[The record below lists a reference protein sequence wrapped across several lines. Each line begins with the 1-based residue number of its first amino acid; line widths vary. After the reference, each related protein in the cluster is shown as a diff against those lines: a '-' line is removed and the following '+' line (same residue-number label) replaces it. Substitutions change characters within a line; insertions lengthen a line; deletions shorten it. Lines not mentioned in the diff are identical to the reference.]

1 MTIPKLA
8 RFLAAASFAL
18 VAGTGQAGIF
28 RAYLALGGND
38 ANPCTLPQPCRLL
51 PAALAAVNDGGEIW
65 MLDSANYN
73 LGPVLVD
80 KSVKILAVPGE
91 MGSVVA
97 NGGDA
102 LVINAP
108 GKDVTVRN
116 LFVLNLAGGASGINI
131 LSADAVHV
139 EKTTIHDFT
148 SETGACIRA
157 FANSAV
163 RLFVAD
169 SFLRHCRAGIHAHQP
184 TALSPRQSI
193 MVDNTR
199 IERGASASGPT
210 FGIIATGCVD
220 LLMRNSYIARNVVGI
235 LSDALVAGC
244 APHFTISQ
252 SQVTNN
258 TTGLSLGN
266 QTAGA
271 QLTVSVANSQIT
283 NHTDAIAVLNGVGAM
298 GALIDLNL
306 MDVLLA
312 QCGNACLA
320 LSNGASDNS
329 NGIRASIERSHISNA
344 VTGIDAA
351 APNGSRV
358 RVYMRDSTLAGASGR
373 LIRTAGAGTN
383 GVRVNLIRS
392 NFNHSPKAIEHGYGI
407 VTLDGCSFM
416 NFTDLFV
423 NVGSA
428 DIRSYGNN
436 SINFFDNNTGATY
449 ITPTPLAQQ

>member
-1 MTIPKLA
+1 MRIPKPVCI
-8 RFLAAASFAL
+8 LAAACLAL
-18 VAGTGQAGIF
+18 AAGSAQGGIF

-51 PAALAAVNDGGEIW
+51 PAALTAVNDGGEIW

-73 LGPVLVD
+73 IGPVLVD

-91 MGSVVA
+91 MGSIVA

-102 LVINAP
+102 VVINAP
-108 GKDVTVRN
+108 GKDVTLRN
-116 LFVLNLAGGASGINI
+116 LFVLNLAGGTSGINI
-131 LSADAVHV
+131 LAAEAVHV

-148 SETGACIRA
+148 SDSGACIRA
-157 FANSAV
+157 VPSTAV

-169 SFLRHCRAGIHAHQP
+169 SFMRHCRAGIHAHQP
-184 TALSPRQSI
+184 VGLSPRQSI
-193 MVDNTR
+193 MLDNTR
-199 IERGASASGPT
+199 IERGASAGGPT
-210 FGIIATGCVD
+210 FGVIATGCVD
-220 LLMRNSYIARNVVGI
+220 LLMRNSYIARNVIGV
-235 LSDALVAGC
+235 LSDGLVAGC

-252 SQVTNN
+252 SQITNN
-258 TTGLSLGN
+258 TTGLSLAN
-266 QTAGA
+266 ETAGA
-271 QLTVSVANSQIT
+271 QLTVSVAGSQIT
-283 NHTDAIAVLNGVGAM
+283 NHTDAIAVLNGVGGT
-298 GALIDLNL
+298 GALIDLHL
-306 MDVLLA
+306 MEAMVT
-312 QCGNACLA
+312 QCGNACVALA
-320 LSNGASDNS
+320 NGASDNS
-329 NGIRASIERSHISNA
+329 NGIRASIERSHIGNA

-358 RVYMRDSTLAGASGR
+358 RVYLRDSTLMAASGR
-373 LIRTAGAGTN
+373 LIRTAGAGIN

-436 SINFFDNNTGATY
+436 SINFYDNNTGATY